1 LVVRIVELLVDRCDG
16 DLLINCDVNVMTGD
30 FERGEWEMARRN
42 VDRPLDNDE
51 TISEGMRDGSEKEE
65 SNR

>member
-1 LVVRIVELLVDRCDG
+1 
-16 DLLINCDVNVMTGD
+16 MTGD